1 MGKFIIS
8 NLCDA
13 NYDNWNFFSNLEN
26 NKNVFKFFREN
37 EVIIENTENC
47 LLNDLLLNIQNLCRD
62 NDISNQINN
71 IFNIIRNILFDKY
84 ETMNENY
91 PLHYLSLFIE
101 KFLFIIKQIHKNNYE
116 KYFNEYYHMIQNS
129 NIKNILYIAW
139 LVIPLIKN
147 NYCNKIENF
156 INNLLEN
163 IQLNFSFKESLIQI
177 IEQNCKD
184 KKLINEIRKTYAFIL
199 RGYALKQNSAIAKI
213 HFLNLSIYYFKKVG
227 MYKEIDINKIEL
239 SYININNELKS
250 FEIKLPHKSIEYLN
264 NEINKR
270 CQSLK
275 ESDDIVKIFISVF
288 NLDYGF
294 TKDELSYKPSSLY
307 SLFLTFAIHPGRKF
321 IVDEEEKEK
330 YWQYK
335 LYEIF
340 LQILH
345 YPLLSSSLD
354 CLNEMVYLNYWIEI
368 ISNEKNFIEKKR
380 INLFYKIITYYLK
393 GDFVAFMYSI
403 IPQIEYIIKQVLLMN
418 GINIKNKDE
427 HQDETISLNAIIRN
441 NNETLIKIY
450 GEKFYSLLN
459 FFFCDKFGFNIRNA
473 LLHGEEISLIQK
485 NYSDWML
492 YIFFTMI
499 LYGDSKY

>member
-101 KFLFIIKQIHKNNYE
+101 KFLFIIKQ
-116 KYFNEYYHMIQNS
+116 
-129 NIKNILYIAW
+129 
-139 LVIPLIKN
+139 
-147 NYCNKIENF
+147 
-156 INNLLEN
+156 
-163 IQLNFSFKESLIQI
+163 
-177 IEQNCKD
+177 
-184 KKLINEIRKTYAFIL
+184 
-199 RGYALKQNSAIAKI
+199 
-213 HFLNLSIYYFKKVG
+213 
-227 MYKEIDINKIEL
+227 
-239 SYININNELKS
+239 
-250 FEIKLPHKSIEYLN
+250 
-264 NEINKR
+264 
-270 CQSLK
+270 
-275 ESDDIVKIFISVF
+275 
-288 NLDYGF
+288 
-294 TKDELSYKPSSLY
+294 
-307 SLFLTFAIHPGRKF
+307 
-321 IVDEEEKEK
+321 
-330 YWQYK
+330 
-335 LYEIF
+335 
-340 LQILH
+340 
-345 YPLLSSSLD
+345 
-354 CLNEMVYLNYWIEI
+354 
-368 ISNEKNFIEKKR
+368 
-380 INLFYKIITYYLK
+380 
-393 GDFVAFMYSI
+393 
-403 IPQIEYIIKQVLLMN
+403 VLLMN

-459 FFFCDKFGFNIRNA
+459 FFFCDKFGLNIRNA